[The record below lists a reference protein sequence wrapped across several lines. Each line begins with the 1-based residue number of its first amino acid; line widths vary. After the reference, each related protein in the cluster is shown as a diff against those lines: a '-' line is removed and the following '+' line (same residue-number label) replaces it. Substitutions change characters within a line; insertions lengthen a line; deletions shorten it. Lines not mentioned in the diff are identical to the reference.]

1 MDFQTAVRK
10 GIDNIGNFEG
20 RAGRAEFWWF
30 ILAIWIVEVIV
41 LMLINV
47 IFQGGFLG
55 NLLWTVVWVVAFLA
69 YLSVGV
75 RRLHDV
81 NQSGWMVLLGLI
93 PCIGTIILIIFWV
106 QQGNPNDNQYGP
118 PPATA

>member
-1 MDFQTAVRK
+1 MDFSTAVRK

-30 ILAIWIVEVIV
+30 VLAVWVVEVV
-41 LMLINV
+41 LLTLINV
-47 IFQGGFLG
+47 IFGNGFVG
-55 NLLWTVVWVVAFLA
+55 NVLWFIVWVVGFLA

-81 NQSGWMVLLGLI
+81 GQSAWM
-93 PCIGTIILIIFWV
+93 IILAFLGCLVIIPIIFWA
-106 QQGNPNDNQYGP
+106 QPSKPGDNQYGP
-118 PPATA
+118 APAA